1 MKATKILIHGAVT
14 APLVAVL
21 MVASGC
27 DRGGR
32 NPSVG
37 GIEQTKYPGQVSA
50 GGRTAGAII
59 ASTPKPVT
67 DATYAGGTPGIA
79 GGSGGTSSGA
89 ETAGTVRETGQ
100 GPTSGVTSP
109 SGTQA
114 GTQTPPGDHG
124 STKAPAPGTVE
135 APAATNIA
143 PKAPADQGSIGRQQ

>member
-1 MKATKILIHGAVT
+1 MKASIILSAGSLA
-14 APLVAVL
+14 ALAL
-21 MVASGC
+21 LAGC
-27 DRGGR
+27 DRGG

-79 GGSGGTSSGA
+79 GGSGGTTSGA
-89 ETAGTVRETGQ
+89 ETGGTVRETGQ
-100 GPTSGVTSP
+100 GPTSGVTNP
-109 SGTQA
+109 SGAQE
-114 GTQTPPGDHG
+114 GTRTPPGDYG
-124 STKAPAPGTVE
+124 KPAAPAPGTVE

-143 PKAPADQGSIGRQQ
+143 PQAPAAQGTLGRNQ